1 MRTITIADQA
11 RERREKVQR
20 EYGWSAIFRKVGR
33 VCRWISATALIV
45 GGPIA
50 LWQSGKTEQ
59 WLATAQSEAI
69 DASARFGMVV
79 NTIDVAGRHRTD
91 PNALLA
97 AIGQKP
103 GSPIITF
110 DADAARERIEQLS
123 WVRTATVERR
133 LPDTIIIHVE
143 ERQPLALWQHG
154 DNHILID
161 ADGVQLQDYELGNF
175 LNLPVL
181 VGEDAP
187 EHAAEM
193 IKTLKTIPRLF
204 KQVTGAQRIGHRRWN
219 VQLANGMFIR
229 LPEHDM
235 GKAWARLDQLDQAHK
250 LLTSDVLVVDLRLA
264 DRTFVR
270 LTPGAA
276 ELRRNP
282 PKEKKGSV

>member
-1 MRTITIADQA
+1 MRTIAEQA

-20 EYGWSAIFRKVGR
+20 EYGWSAVLRKTAR
-33 VCRWISATALIV
+33 VCRWISATAIIV
-45 GGPIA
+45 GGPVA
-50 LWQSGKTEQ
+50 LWQSGKTDQ
-59 WLATAQSEAI
+59 WLETARSQAI
-69 DASARFGMVV
+69 DASARFGMVI

-123 WVRTATVERR
+123 WVRKASVERR

-161 ADGVQLQDYELGNF
+161 ADGVQLQDYELGDY

-187 EHAAEM
+187 EHAAAM
-193 IKTLKTIPRLF
+193 MATLKTVPRLF
-204 KQVTGAQRIGHRRWN
+204 DMVTGAQRIGHRRWN
-219 VQLANGMFIR
+219 VQLSNGMFIR

-235 GKAWARLDQLDQAHK
+235 DKAWTRLDQLDQAHN
-250 LLTSDVLVVDLRLA
+250 LLESDVLVVDLRLA